1 MEPGGGAGG
10 DADPHLGASHPA
22 RRPSHGGLGRRLAHA
37 LGAGVQLAVGEPGV
51 REHLDN
57 LGLAA
62 ELAAVGGEESL
73 ALGRARGVR
82 GFKLDAPPGRGELD
96 ARLLAHV
103 LEERPLGVLHGLV
116 RGALV
121 VIVGGGSASVLV
133 GVVDVG
139 PAGAFRALRG
149 HRQPLL
155 DPGLGQRVLH
165 VAHNLGRR
173 GEPATARG
181 VEPRAALAPGGFP
194 PVPRALL
201 DLNLRGPVLA
211 EGHARLAVDA
221 LAQLPDRA
229 FLLRLVRAPRE
240 PRVVR
245 RVRGLVHGEGGRGAG
260 RKDGGRAP
268 RRRTRRRAG
277 RAPRG

>member
-1 MEPGGGAGG
+1 MQLLALDLVDVHGRVRGERIVLAAGVHVEPGGGAGG

-37 LGAGVQLAVGEPGV
+37 LGAGVQLAVGEPWV

-73 ALGRARGVR
+73 ALGRARGVG

-121 VIVGGGSASVLV
+121 DVVVVGALSVWLV
-133 GVVDVG
+133 RVVDVG
-139 PAGAFRALRG
+139 PAGALRALG
-149 HRQPLL
+149 NDRQPLL

-173 GEPATARG
+173 REPSAARG
-181 VEPRAALAPGGFP
+181 VEARSALAPGGLP

-201 DLNLRGPVLA
+201 DLNLGGPVLA

-221 LAQLPDRA
+221 LA
-229 FLLRLVRAPRE
+229 
-240 PRVVR
+240 
-245 RVRGLVHGEGGRGAG
+245 
-260 RKDGGRAP
+260 
-268 RRRTRRRAG
+268 
-277 RAPRG
+277 